1 MIKTILW
8 DLDNTLID
16 FDIAEKNAIK
26 SLFEKYNLGTC
37 TDSMLKVYDK
47 INKAYWKK
55 FEKKETD
62 KKLGLVQRY
71 VDFFKLYNLD
81 TSIAREFNDA
91 YQIALGDT
99 IIYLDD
105 SYNIIKS
112 LKGKVKQCI
121 VSNGTTAAQ
130 RNKLKKSKF
139 DELFDDVFLSDEI
152 GFEKPSIEFFD
163 FVFDKIGVTDKSEV
177 IIVGDSI
184 SSDIQGGENAGIKTV
199 WYNPKGKGHN
209 ERPRVDYDI
218 RDLRE
223 VYKILGLE

>member
-16 FDIAEKNAIK
+16 FDVAEKNAIK
-26 SLFEKYNLGTC
+26 SLFAKYNLGPC
-37 TDSMLKVYDK
+37 TDSMLKEYDK
-47 INKAYWKK
+47 INEAYWKK
-55 FEKKETD
+55 FEKKEVD

-71 VDFFKLYNLD
+71 VDFFNVYNLD
-81 TSIAREFNDA
+81 NSIASRFNDE
-91 YQIALGDT
+91 YQLALGDT

-105 SYNIIKS
+105 SYNIVKS
-112 LKGKVKQCI
+112 LKGKVRQCL

-139 DELFDDVFLSDEI
+139 DELVDDVFLSDEI
-152 GFEKPSIEFFD
+152 GFEKPSAEFFD
-163 FVFDKIGVTDKSEV
+163 YVFDKIGVTDKSEV

>member
-26 SLFEKYNLGTC
+26 SLFEKYNLGPC

-112 LKGKVKQCI
+112 LKGKVKQCL

-152 GFEKPSIEFFD
+152 GFEKPSVEFFD
-163 FVFDKIGVTDKSEV
+163 YVFDKIGVADKSEV

-218 RDLRE
+218 KDLHE

>member
-16 FDIAEKNAIK
+16 FDIAERNAIR
-26 SLFEKYNLGTC
+26 SLFEKYNLGPC
-37 TDSMLKVYDK
+37 TDSMLKEYDK

-55 FEKKETD
+55 FEKKEID

-71 VDFFKLYNLD
+71 IDFFKLYNLD

-112 LKGKVKQCI
+112 LKGKVKQYL

-139 DELFDDVFLSDEI
+139 DALFDDVFLSDEI
-152 GFEKPSIEFFD
+152 GFEKPSVEFFD
-163 FVFDKIGVTDKSEV
+163 FVFNKIGLVDKSEV

-184 SSDIQGGENAGIKTV
+184 
-199 WYNPKGKGHN
+199 
-209 ERPRVDYDI
+209 
-218 RDLRE
+218 
-223 VYKILGLE
+223 

>member
-26 SLFEKYNLGTC
+26 SLFEKYNLGPC
-37 TDSMLKVYDK
+37 TDKMIKEYDK
-47 INKAYWKK
+47 INKSYWKK
-55 FEKKETD
+55 FEKNEVD
-62 KKLGLVQRY
+62 KKNGLVQRY

-112 LKGKVKQCI
+112 LKGKVRQCI

-152 GFEKPSIEFFD
+152 GFEKPSVEFFD
-163 FVFDKIGVTDKSEV
+163 YVFDKIGVTDKSEV

-199 WYNPKGKGHN
+199 WYNAKGKGHN

>member
-26 SLFEKYNLGTC
+26 SLFERYNLGLC
-37 TDSMLKVYDK
+37 TDKMLKDYDK
-47 INKAYWKK
+47 INKSYWKK
-55 FEKKETD
+55 FEKNEID
-62 KKLGLVQRY
+62 KKVGLVQRY

-81 TSIAREFNDA
+81 TGIASEFNDA
-91 YQIALGDT
+91 YQLALGDT
-99 IIYLDD
+99 IIYIDD
-105 SYNIIKS
+105 SYNIVKS
-112 LKGKVKQCI
+112 LKGKVRQYL
-121 VSNGTTAAQ
+121 VSNGTTVAQ

-139 DELFDDVFLSDEI
+139 DELFDNVFLSEEI
-152 GFEKPSIEFFD
+152 GFEKPNVEFFNI
-163 FVFDKIGVTDKSEV
+163 VFDKIGLVDKLEA

-184 SSDIQGGENAGIKTV
+184 SSDIQGGENAGIKTA

-209 ERPRVDYDI
+209 ERPKVDYDI

>member
-8 DLDNTLID
+8 DLDNTLLD
-16 FDIAEKNAIK
+16 FDIAERNAIK
-26 SLFEKYNLGTC
+26 SLFEKYNLGPC
-37 TDSMLKVYDK
+37 TDSMLKEYDK

-55 FEKKETD
+55 FEKKEVD

-71 VDFFKLYNLD
+71 VDFFNVYNLD
-81 TSIAREFNDA
+81 NSIASCFNDE
-91 YQIALGDT
+91 YQLALGDT

-105 SYNIIKS
+105 SYNIVKS
-112 LKGKVKQCI
+112 LKGKVRQYL
-121 VSNGTTAAQ
+121 VSNGTTVAQ

-139 DELFDDVFLSDEI
+139 GELFDDVFLSDEI
-152 GFEKPSIEFFD
+152 GFEKPSTEFFD
-163 FVFDKIGVTDKSEV
+163 FVFDKIGLVDKSEV